1 MHSDASLYL
10 LEKRPRS
17 ERDPLHAHEL
27 TSRRRPLAPWDT
39 LPPVDEPLPP
49 DTVAVVTGDQLS
61 TRLADEIV
69 ILGLRDSVY
78 YGLSDVG
85 ARIWDLLQTRRTLGE
100 IVSVLVEEYDVS
112 REEAAAGLDRLVRE
126 LETRGLVAIT
136 LPDHA

>member
-1 MHSDASLYL
+1 MRVYTASV
-10 LEKRPRS
+10 S
-17 ERDPLHAHEL
+17 A
-27 TSRRRPLAPWDT
+27 
-39 LPPVDEPLPP
+39 PLPP
-49 DTVAVVTGDQLS
+49 DTIAVVTDDQLS

-85 ARIWDLLQTRRTLGE
+85 ARIWDLVQTKRTLGE
-100 IVSVLVEEYDVS
+100 IVSVLIEEYDVS
-112 REEAAAGLDRLVRE
+112 REEAADGLDRLIRE

>member
-1 MHSDASLYL
+1 
-10 LEKRPRS
+10 
-17 ERDPLHAHEL
+17 
-27 TSRRRPLAPWDT
+27 
-39 LPPVDEPLPP
+39 VNEPLPP
-49 DTVAVVTGDQLS
+49 DAVAVVTDDQLS

-85 ARIWDLLQTRRTLGE
+85 ARIWDLVQTKRTLGG

-112 REEAAAGLDRLVRE
+112 REEAAAGLDRLIRE

>member
-1 MHSDASLYL
+1 MN
-10 LEKRPRS
+10 
-17 ERDPLHAHEL
+17 
-27 TSRRRPLAPWDT
+27 
-39 LPPVDEPLPP
+39 EPLPP
-49 DTVAVVTGDQLS
+49 DAVAVVTDDQLS

-85 ARIWDLLQTRRTLGE
+85 ARIWDLVQTRRTLGE
-100 IVSVLVEEYDVS
+100 ILSVLVEEYDVS
-112 REEAAAGLDRLVRE
+112 REEAAAGLDRLIRE

>member
-1 MHSDASLYL
+1 MN
-10 LEKRPRS
+10 
-17 ERDPLHAHEL
+17 ER
-27 TSRRRPLAPWDT
+27 
-39 LPPVDEPLPP
+39 LPP
-49 DTVAVVTGDQLS
+49 DAVAVVTDDQLS

-85 ARIWDLLQTRRTLGE
+85 ARIWDLVQTRRTLGE

-112 REEAAAGLDRLVRE
+112 REEAAAGLDRLIRE

>member
-1 MHSDASLYL
+1 MN
-10 LEKRPRS
+10 
-17 ERDPLHAHEL
+17 
-27 TSRRRPLAPWDT
+27 
-39 LPPVDEPLPP
+39 EPLPP
-49 DTVAVVTGDQLS
+49 DAVAVVTDDQLS

-85 ARIWDLLQTRRTLGE
+85 ARIWDLVQTRRTLGE
-100 IVSVLVEEYDVS
+100 IVSVLVEDYDVS
-112 REEAAAGLDRLVRE
+112 RDEAAAGLDRLIRE

>member
-1 MHSDASLYL
+1 MSL

-17 ERDPLHAHEL
+17 GEAVPIL
-27 TSRRRPLAPWDT
+27 TS
-39 LPPVDEPLPP
+39 LPHATARSVRYTAAVTEPLPP
-49 DTVAVVTGDQLS
+49 DAVAVVSDDQLS

-85 ARIWDLLQTRRTLGE
+85 ARIWDLIQTRRTLGE
-100 IVSVLVEEYDVS
+100 IVGVLIEEYDVS
-112 REEAAAGLDRLVRE
+112 REEAAAGLDRLLKE

>member
-1 MHSDASLYL
+1 MN
-10 LEKRPRS
+10 
-17 ERDPLHAHEL
+17 ER
-27 TSRRRPLAPWDT
+27 
-39 LPPVDEPLPP
+39 LPP
-49 DTVAVVTGDQLS
+49 DAVAVVTDDQLS

-85 ARIWDLLQTRRTLGE
+85 ARIWDLVQTRRTLGE

-112 REEAAAGLDRLVRE
+112 REEAAAGLDRLIRE

-136 LPDHA
+136 PPDHA